1 MNNFNRL
8 EGECKIVNKDGTA
21 LTSQDVSII
30 NLFPNSL
37 FKSVELSVN
46 GVEVHNFFSYFTY
59 LSPISKTFL
68 QFQVQDQSTSCYP
81 YKVRKR
87 QDACSTTLTM
97 M

>member
-1 MNNFNRL
+1 MNNFARL
-8 EGECKIVNKDGTA
+8 EGECKVITKDGA
-21 LTSQDVSII
+21 DLTNQDVSII

-37 FKSVELSVN
+37 WKSCELSVN